1 VERQKQVKAEIY
13 KGNLN
18 RKDELKR
25 LKDQQ
30 AAKDKMYLEQK
41 KAEEEADKW
50 LAEEGKKEKL
60 NQQTLYKDTLHQQ
73 MSLN

>member
-1 VERQKQVKAEIY
+1 MKAEIY
-13 KGNLN
+13 NGNLN

-30 AAKDKMYLEQK
+30 DAKDRMYLEQK

-50 LAEEGKKEKL
+50 LGEEQKREKL
-60 NQQTLYKDTLHQQ
+60 NQQQLYKDTLQQQ